1 MKKIYR
7 LKSNLQYKQT
17 YKKGSVVTNKTL
29 TLIFVKNNSLQQKTT
44 KDTAKF
50 GFNISGKYGKA
61 VKRNKLRRQLKTI
74 CSQVAEQIQAG
85 TYIFRPRFYANEAPE
100 FCVLKN
106 SALELLEKT
115 KQNF

>member
-17 YKKGSVVTNKTL
+17 YKKGSVVANKTL
-29 TLIFVKNNSLQQKTT
+29 TLIFVKNNFVQYKTE
-44 KDTAKF
+44 KNTAKF

-74 CSQVAEQIQAG
+74 CMAVATQMQAG
-85 TYIFRPRFYANEAPE
+85 IYIFRPRFYANEAPE
-100 FCVLKN
+100 FCDLKN

-115 KQNF
+115 Q